1 MGIIFEWD
9 ANKANINLTKHKVSF
24 DEALSIFA
32 DENSITIEGPVHS
45 IIEERKITIGL
56 SSTKR
61 LMVVVHTERNGKIRI
76 ISARLA
82 SQKEKKQYK
91 I

>member
-1 MGIIFEWD
+1 MGLIFEWD
-9 ANKANINLTKHKVSF
+9 INKASINLTKHKVSF
-24 DEALSIFA
+24 DEASSIFA
-32 DENSITIEGPVHS
+32 DKNSITIDDPVHS
-45 IIEERKITIGL
+45 IIEEREITIGL

-82 SQKEKKQYK
+82 SQKEKKQYG